1 MANDQ
6 DVSDVALADAES
18 AMHKGR
24 AGSLVVMGGL
34 GVAVVVG
41 LVMLVGGEDQ
51 KRVYGEIG
59 KTINGLER
67 AHVEQFWGCALQGEN
82 IEELRTSTDVITKV
96 DGRGFERGRN
106 YGLHVRSKCL
116 PMLEDVGPQ
125 LDTLIAPEDL
135 KPEIL
140 AMHKANEQLRSAWSG
155 FITYLDDPELQYD
168 QEAAKPHVT
177 AIARGWYEFKKA
189 YAEVNKNIKTKLQ

>member
-1 MANDQ
+1 MANDPNAG
-6 DVSDVALADAES
+6 DIGLADAEA

-24 AGSLVVMGGL
+24 SGSLLVMGGL
-34 GVAVVVG
+34 GIALVLG

-51 KRVYGEIG
+51 QRVYGEIG

-67 AHVEQFWGCALQGEN
+67 AHVEQFWACVLPGEN

-96 DGRGFERGRN
+96 DGRALERGRN
-106 YGLHVRSKCL
+106 YGQHVRNKCL
-116 PMLEDVGPQ
+116 PKLEDVGPQ

-135 KPEIL
+135 KPEII
-140 AMHKANEQLRSAWSG
+140 AMRKANEQLRSAWSG
-155 FITYLDDPELQYD
+155 FISYLDDPELQYD

>member
-6 DVSDVALADAES
+6 NVSDVALADAES

-140 AMHKANEQLRSAWSG
+140 AMRKANEQLRSAWSG
-155 FITYLDDPELQYD
+155 FISYLDDPELQYD